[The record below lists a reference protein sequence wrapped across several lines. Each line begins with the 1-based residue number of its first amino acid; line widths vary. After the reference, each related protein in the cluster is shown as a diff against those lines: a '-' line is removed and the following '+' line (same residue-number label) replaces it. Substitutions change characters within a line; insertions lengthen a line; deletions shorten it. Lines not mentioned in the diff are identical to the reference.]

1 MKLLSVVGKEQQ
13 IDQFIA
19 NYLLE
24 SGIQPEDAIKV
35 FDKGWKLSYFNY
47 DNTPRNLQKRC
58 KDAMQLIDVTYEKR
72 NEKVFLDKTLEEL
85 KTELDRTYENIT
97 NLKKYLAQKKEEGK
111 TLNEKIE
118 VVEHLKDVKI
128 NLKDLYHLRYM
139 RFRFGK
145 ISKANYSRIQED
157 IKDLKTIVLEV
168 EEDEQDLWLMYLTT
182 DNYSKEVDSFFNIAK
197 FERIWL
203 ADDID
208 GIPAEYLEKARE
220 RLSQNKLEIRKAEE
234 SFKIAK
240 NQYSLHLTEI
250 YEKINLYIK
259 ISNVKKYMAH
269 DNKGNFYIVGWLPV
283 ENLNKMIPKLEQEKE
298 IDYVVKSH
306 DEVENIPPTKLK
318 NGKIFQPFEEIIKMY
333 GLPNYTELDPT
344 KFVAITAFIMFGFMF
359 GDVGHGAILL
369 LIALYLWKKRHSK
382 LGPILACGGVSAI
395 IFGFLYGSVFG
406 KEDVIPHLLISPME
420 NIQTMLIAGI
430 GMGVI
435 LILIAMILNMINAAR
450 NKDVLKILFDSNGL
464 AGMLFYI
471 IALATIVGFAMNGK
485 LNVSFGI
492 IATLL
497 IIPLVLILFKD
508 KFDGWRKKKKVKISW
523 VEKFFEM
530 FEMLLSFVSN
540 TISFVRLAAFAIN
553 HVGLCMAVYILA
565 NMLGTVGN
573 LAVDVIGNILVI
585 ALEGLIVSIQVLRL
599 EYYELFSR
607 FYAGDGR
614 EYEPINIEK
623 EEI

>member
-72 NEKVFLDKTLEEL
+72 NEKVVLDKTLEEL

-145 ISKANYSRIQED
+145 ISKANYSKIQED

-283 ENLNKMIPKLEQEKE
+283 ENLNRMIPKLEQEKE

-318 NGKIFQPFEEIIKMY
+318 NSKIFQPFEEIIKMY

-369 LIALYLWKKRHSK
+369 LVALYLWKKRHSK

-430 GMGVI
+430 SMGVI